1 MSKLTDAMKEI
12 IEKQLAYVS
21 TVSNEGMPNIG
32 PKRSMRIL
40 DENTLIYNENTGK
53 QTMNNILANGKVVV
67 AYADWA
73 KLDGYRFVGKAEVFT
88 EGKYYDEAVEWAKG
102 KMGAPKAAVIIHIE
116 DVYTLRSG
124 ATAGDKL

>member
-53 QTMNNILANGKVVV
+53 QTMNNILANGKVAVD
-67 AYADWA
+67 YADWA

>member
-1 MSKLTDAMKEI
+1 MSKLTDAMKEM
-12 IEKQLAYVS
+12 IEKQLAYVA
-21 TVSNEGMPNIG
+21 TVNNDGIPNIG

-53 QTMNNILANGKVVV
+53 QTMNNILANGKVAV

>member
-12 IEKQLAYVS
+12 IEKQLAYVA

-53 QTMNNILANGKVVV
+53 QTMNNILANGKVAV

>member
-1 MSKLTDAMKEI
+1 MGKLTEEMKDMMG
-12 IEKQLAYVS
+12 KQLAYVS

-40 DENTLIYNENTGK
+40 DDNTLVYNENTGK
-53 QTMNNILANGKVVV
+53 QTMTNILENGKVAI

-88 EGKYYDEAVEWAKG
+88 EGKYYDDAVEWAKG
-102 KMGAPKAAVIIHIE
+102 KMGAPKAAVVIHIE
-116 DVYTLRSG
+116 KVYTLRSG
-124 ATAGDKL
+124 ATAGDKI

>member
-12 IEKQLAYVS
+12 IEKQLAYVA

-53 QTMNNILANGKVVV
+53 QTMNNILDNGKVAV

>member
-1 MSKLTDAMKEI
+1 MSKLTDAMKEM
-12 IEKQLAYVS
+12 IEKQLAYVA
-21 TVSNEGMPNIG
+21 TVSNDGMPNIG

-40 DENTLIYNENTGK
+40 DDNTLVYNENTGK
-53 QTMNNILANGKVVV
+53 QTMNNILANGKVAV

-102 KMGAPKAAVIIHIE
+102 KMGAPKAAVVIHIE
-116 DVYTLRSG
+116 DIYTLRSG
-124 ATAGDKL
+124 ATAGDKI

>member
-1 MSKLTDAMKEI
+1 
-12 IEKQLAYVS
+12 YVS

-53 QTMNNILANGKVVV
+53 QTMNNILANGKVAV

>member
-53 QTMNNILANGKVVV
+53 QTMNNILANGKVAV

-102 KMGAPKAAVIIHIE
+102 KMGAPKAAVIIHIQ

>member
-53 QTMNNILANGKVVV
+53 QTMNNILANGKVAV

-88 EGKYYDEAVEWAKG
+88 EGKYYDEAVDWAKG

>member
-53 QTMNNILANGKVVV
+53 QTMNNILANGKVAV

-73 KLDGYRFVGKAEVFT
+73 N
-88 EGKYYDEAVEWAKG
+88 W
-102 KMGAPKAAVIIHIE
+102 MGIV
-116 DVYTLRSG
+116 L
-124 ATAGDKL
+124 

>member
-53 QTMNNILANGKVVV
+53 QTMNNILANGKVAV

>member
-53 QTMNNILANGKVVV
+53 QTMNNILANGKVAV

-88 EGKYYDEAVEWAKG
+88 EGKYYDEAIEWAKG

>member
-53 QTMNNILANGKVVV
+53 QTMNNILANGKVAV

-102 KMGAPKAAVIIHIE
+102 KLGAPKAAVIIHIE

>member
-1 MSKLTDAMKEI
+1 SKLTDAMKEI

-53 QTMNNILANGKVVV
+53 QTMNNILANGKVAV

>member
-1 MSKLTDAMKEI
+1 MGKLTEEMKDMI
-12 IEKQLAYVS
+12 GKQLAYVS
-21 TVSNEGMPNIG
+21 TVSNEGMPNVG

-40 DENTLIYNENTGK
+40 DDNTLVYNENTGK
-53 QTMNNILANGKVVV
+53 QTMKNILENAKVAV

-88 EGKYYDEAVEWAKG
+88 EGKYYDDAVEWAKG

-116 DVYTLRSG
+116 EVYTLKSG
-124 ATAGDKL
+124 ATAGDKI

>member
-53 QTMNNILANGKVVV
+53 QTMNNILVNGKVAV

>member
-53 QTMNNILANGKVVV
+53 QTMNNILANGKVAV

-102 KMGAPKAAVIIHIE
+102 KMGAPKAAVVIHIE